1 MKKRTGLKNEGLA
14 LLIRRSAFRDIEVQ
28 CEDLEPDFCDR
39 VAMYAKITHLESG
52 CRILVAN
59 THLTVAHAE
68 NGHDIPF
75 CRPRQ
80 MEQAEKSHH
89 LSLREVMGA
98 GAVTAKNPIV
108 QKQILAKKKLK
119 GTTVTPVVPLAPKP
133 HEHGGDVDQNQDQSR
148 LRPEHE
154 VLNDSLR
161 GSKLQLNTVEDE
173 DEKGEA
179 DAKSEAA
186 IVRAHI
192 GRQA

>member
-1 MKKRTGLKNEGLA
+1 
-14 LLIRRSAFRDIEVQ
+14 
-28 CEDLEPDFCDR
+28 
-39 VAMYAKITHLESG
+39 
-52 CRILVAN
+52 
-59 THLTVAHAE
+59 
-68 NGHDIPF
+68 
-75 CRPRQ
+75 
-80 MEQAEKSHH
+80 
-89 LSLREVMGA
+89 MGA

-173 DEKGEA
+173 DEKGEV

-186 IVRAHI
+186 SVRAHI
-192 GRQA
+192 GRKAWWQAWRQPTWNPCIYV